1 MAGTQ
6 EDQGDSQP
14 DREDVKGNQGKNR
27 FYVWVSL
34 IKAVSHL
41 TLLDFDKALNLSAL
55 EFFAY
60 ASFVIYEQER
70 EKKMIEDFRRGIK
83 H

>member
-1 MAGTQ
+1 MDRTEGD
-6 EDQGDSQP
+6 EGDSQ
-14 DREDVKGNQGKNR
+14 ENGTNFETGKSPNR
-27 FYVWVSL
+27 FYVWVSI

-41 TLLDFDKALNLSAL
+41 TLLDFDKTLNLSAL

-70 EKKMIEDFRRGIK
+70 EKKMIEDFKRGIK